1 MTAGA
6 SPQPVAAVPA
16 DPTHGAV
23 GPAEPGVR
31 AEPALDEAALRD
43 QLAETREEIVRVDGK
58 ASIVLAGAGVA
69 VGVII
74 AGLVAGDMKIS
85 DMSNAVLVL
94 SAISAIT
101 TLAGIG
107 FLGAAIYPRCGSP
120 EPGRARYFAEAAA
133 HNTVE
138 ELRVA
143 LAHDSIVGDRLL
155 HQVWGLSK
163 AVANKYVL
171 LRWGIRM
178 LGVAIIFGVVAGI
191 LDLAVA

>member
-1 MTAGA
+1 MSTEA
-6 SPQPVAAVPA
+6 SPRSASAVPA
-16 DPTHGAV
+16 DPTRGAV
-23 GPAEPGVR
+23 GPAEPAAR

-74 AGLVAGDMKIS
+74 AGLIAGDMKIS
-85 DMSNAVLVL
+85 DMSNAVLVI
-94 SAISAIT
+94 SAISAIA

-107 FLGAAIYPRCGSP
+107 FLGAAIYPRCGTP

-133 HNTVE
+133 HKTAE
-138 ELRVA
+138 ALRVA

-163 AVANKYVL
+163 AVANKYAL

-178 LGVAIIFGVVAGI
+178 LGMAIVFGVVAGV
-191 LDLAVA
+191 LSVTAT